1 LNHAR
6 WNLLPPAPAPYLAQT
21 AGFPPLIAQ
30 FLYNRGLT
38 EPSQLELFLNADE
51 RLAGDPFLL
60 PDMHQAVARIYQ
72 ALLSGESIAIY
83 GDFDADGITATA
95 VLVKGLEQLGA
106 RVIPYIPHRMN
117 EGHGLRS
124 NVLERLQQQGI
135 SLVISVDCGVTGV
148 TETRKARKKG
158 LDIIV
163 TDHHTPLEEIPP
175 AVAVVDPKLADS
187 RYPFAE
193 LAGVGVAFKL
203 LQAVMKSLGKDGEAD
218 KLIDLVAL
226 GTVADVMPLLAE
238 NRYLVKRGLEL
249 INAAPR
255 LGVREMIIRS
265 GLTMGSIDA
274 DSISWVMAPRL
285 NTTGRLEHALPS
297 YQLLMTDSV
306 PEAREL
312 ATWLEGKNEERQK
325 MTARVITKAR
335 EQVIAEGINPILIAG
350 DEDYPA
356 GVIGLAAGRLTE
368 EFYRPSVV
376 IRTGKQTSH
385 GSCRSIP
392 DFNIIQALNQCR
404 ELFSKFGGHPQAAGF
419 TMPTKNLPRLKQ
431 RLMELATTE
440 LAGVD
445 LRPHLDIDAEVVLA
459 QLTGSTY
466 PAMQKLAPFGAGNR
480 NPTFL
485 SRNVEVIEC
494 RKIGSTGDHLKLRL
508 GQNNTVWDGVAF
520 QVGDCA
526 REVVSPLDIVYNL
539 EVDHWGGEAR
549 LRLNIIDFASPAQR

>member
-1 LNHAR
+1 MNHAR

-21 AGFPPLIAQ
+21 ASFPPLIAQ

-51 RLAGDPFLL
+51 RLSGDPFLL

-106 RVIPYIPHRMN
+106 RVTPYIPHRMN
-117 EGHGLRS
+117 EGHGLRT
-124 NVLERLQQQGI
+124 NTLERLQQQGI

-148 TETRKARKKG
+148 AETRKARKKG

-163 TDHHTPLEEIPP
+163 TDHHTPLEELPP
-175 AVAVVDPKLADS
+175 AVAVVDPKLPDS

-203 LQAVMKSLGKDGEAD
+203 LQAVMQSLGKDGAAD
-218 KLIDLVAL
+218 QLLDLVAL

-255 LGVREMIIRS
+255 LGVSEMITRS
-265 GLTMGSIDA
+265 GLTRGSIDA

-312 ATWLEGKNEERQK
+312 ATWLESKNEERQK

-335 EQVIAEGINPILIAG
+335 EQVMAEGVNPILIAG

-368 EFYRPSVV
+368 EFYRPAVV

-392 DFNIIQALNQCR
+392 DFNIIQALSQCR

-419 TMPTKNLPRLKQ
+419 TMPTKNLPHLKQ
-431 RLMELATTE
+431 RLMEVATTG
-440 LAGVD
+440 LAGAD

-494 RKIGSTGDHLKLRL
+494 RKMGSTGDHLKLRL
-508 GQNNTVWDGVAF
+508 KQNNTVWGAVAF
-520 QVGDCA
+520 QAGDCA

-549 LRLNIIDFASPAQR
+549 LRLNLIDFASPAQR